1 MDSNR
6 FSECRNSLE
15 RIKVRILDDNCDL
28 KARVQEKFARNPDEF
43 LGQAIIEV
51 RTLSG
56 KMDLW
61 YNLGTLLD
69 VYVK

>member
-15 RIKVRILDDNCDL
+15 RIKVRIRDDNYDL

-61 YNLGTLLD
+61 YYLGTLLD

>member
-15 RIKVRILDDNCDL
+15 RIKVRIWDDNCDL
-28 KARVQEKFARNPDEF
+28 KARVQEKCARNPDEF

>member
-15 RIKVRILDDNCDL
+15 RIKVRIWDDNCDL